1 MSKLFISVTSPWFCV
16 YDVSRKSPQ
25 CKCPPLLK
33 RISDLQSSQKDNM
46 VNPFNVK
53 YASPLPETKHTTLSL
68 AFHWKFQ
75 NANMSQ
81 SFQCKICE
89 SSPATEKGHLWTIT
103 HRSGQPG
110 QGREREKCPAVSD
123 GVRPRWDRIDVVCLL
138 LSFAARSTVSSDQSQ
153 GQLWAKA
160 G

>member
-1 MSKLFISVTSPWFCV
+1 MQMPSFVETDLGSPILPKGQ
-16 YDVSRKSPQ
+16 YG
-25 CKCPPLLK
+25 
-33 RISDLQSSQKDNM
+33 QSY
-46 VNPFNVK
+46 PFNVK